1 VNRRSP
7 RTRSEPYH
15 HGDLSRA
22 LVKAAE
28 ELLTERG
35 VEGFTLRECARRAGV
50 SHAAPAHHFGDVG
63 GLLTEVAASG
73 FEHLTAAILKAKSRE
88 NDPAK
93 WLVLGN
99 LTYVRFAVDHPA
111 LFRLMFHSALV
122 DRSSERFRSAGG
134 TAFATLKAA
143 LAGLRGPLASDIP
156 AREAWRD
163 PELLEQWALIHG
175 LATLTMEGQLHP
187 TGKKRQLMTA
197 LRKVL
202 ELSATALDKRR
213 RDAARGRTSPSLSGR
228 G

>member
-1 VNRRSP
+1 VSRRSP

-50 SHAAPAHHFGDVG
+50 SHAAPAHHFGDIG

-73 FEHLTAAILKAKSRE
+73 FEQLTATVLKAKSRE
-88 NDPAK
+88 SDPVK
-93 WLVLGN
+93 WMVLGN
-99 LTYVRFAVDHPA
+99 LTYVQFAIDHPA

-122 DRSSERFRSAGG
+122 DRSSERLRSAGAA
-134 TAFATLKAA
+134 AFATLKA
-143 LAGLRGPLASDIP
+143 GLSGMRGDSDADVMAS
-156 AREAWRD
+156 EAWRD

-175 LATLTMEGQLHP
+175 LATLAVEGQLR
-187 TGKKRQLMTA
+187 GAGSKKQLTAA

-202 ELSATALDKRR
+202 ELNVAGLEERR
-213 RDAARGRTSPSLSGR
+213 RGRANSSPAKVV
-228 G
+228 